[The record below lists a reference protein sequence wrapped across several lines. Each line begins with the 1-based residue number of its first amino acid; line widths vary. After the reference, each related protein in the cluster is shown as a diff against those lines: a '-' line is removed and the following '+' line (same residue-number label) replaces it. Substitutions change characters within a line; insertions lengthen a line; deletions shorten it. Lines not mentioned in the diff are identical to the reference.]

1 MSRTRAAKA
10 LLAVV
15 LCAGAVPAAANAAEG
30 PDLVSFIVPNQAAI
44 DDLTKQGYDLTEYK
58 NPQNNGSLE
67 INVVVTDEQRAQLE
81 AMGYRADHVIET
93 AADGAA
99 AAAHADASWAKQQ
112 TALANLTADQAQV
125 KAAAAT
131 DTVLACRADY
141 FENYA
146 GRWISIEARPSDNSP
161 VRANN
166 PVMTA
171 AWDSGPGTPLG
182 GAGQE
187 GILQAFI
194 DTDPPDADYYLYHF
208 NTFRVG
214 ALDDGKPMP
223 SQVRVA
229 SANGGVDTIAV
240 KRWTSKDG
248 KGFPTQYVKDFTT
261 DYVDPQQAYKKIRD
275 LRAEFPNLADII
287 DLPNKTT
294 GYQRKAQT
302 VVGLATP
309 YAGATGNL
317 DRARRPGRRAHLE
330 GLGPGRRQR
339 HHRPA
344 EDRRPRWASR
354 WQARRSRSTSP
365 RTSTAAQVV
374 DASTPRRTPR
384 RSSPPPSTAPTRAPG
399 SWPRAPR
406 RRSATT

>member
-1 MSRTRAAKA
+1 
-10 LLAVV
+10 
-15 LCAGAVPAAANAAEG
+15 
-30 PDLVSFIVPNQAAI
+30 
-44 DDLTKQGYDLTEYK
+44 
-58 NPQNNGSLE
+58 
-67 INVVVTDEQRAQLE
+67 
-81 AMGYRADHVIET
+81 MGYRADHVIET

-112 TALANLTADQAQV
+112 TALANLTAT
-125 KAAAAT
+125 KRKSAAAAT
-131 DTVLACRADY
+131 DTVLASRADY

-161 VRANN
+161 VRADN

-229 SANGGVDTIAV
+229 SANGGVDTIPV

-248 KGFPTQYVKDFTT
+248 KGFPTQLPRRRIEVGAEQPVQVQQQVEVECCRDAEASAYAGSRTSRGFTQI
-261 DYVDPQQAYKKIRD
+261 DADQQA
-275 LRAEFPNLADII
+275 AA
-287 DLPNKTT
+287 
-294 GYQRKAQT
+294 A
-302 VVGLATP
+302 
-309 YAGATGNL
+309 AGQ
-317 DRARRPGRRAHLE
+317 RAHLAQE
-330 GLGPGRRQR
+330 SERLDGREVADARAGIEE
-339 HHRPA
+339 HRPA
-344 EDRRPRWASR
+344 AEQRGGSASDAEKSSPMPVIGSAGNWRCRHDSALRRN
-354 WQARRSRSTSP
+354 STEM
-365 RTSTAAQVV
+365 STA
-374 DASTPRRTPR
+374 T
-384 RSSPPPSTAPTRAPG
+384 
-399 SWPRAPR
+399 
-406 RRSATT
+406 